1 MNELKQTA
9 ELPLIY
15 FAGTV
20 LLLIRSFY
28 QSAQH

>member
-9 ELPLIY
+9 ELPLICL
-15 FAGTV
+15 AGTA

>member
-9 ELPLIY
+9 ELPLICLP
-15 FAGTV
+15 GTA

>member
-9 ELPLIY
+9 ELLLICL
-15 FAGTV
+15 AGTA

-28 QSAQH
+28 QSA